1 MTALSVGVTVQASAQ
16 PAPHRAL
23 ERPHRIAMLAV
34 HTSPFEQPGTG
45 DAGGLNVYVV
55 ETARRLAR
63 RGVEVEVFTRA
74 TSSGASASV
83 PLADGVL
90 VRHVAAGPYQ
100 GLGKDDLPG
109 QLCAFAAGVLRAE
122 AARPPGW
129 YGLVHSHYWLSGQVG
144 YLTADRWRV
153 PLVHSMHTMAR
164 VKNRFLADGDA
175 PEPPGREI
183 GEVQVVEAAD
193 RLVANTAEEAAQ
205 LVDLYGADPGRV
217 AVVAPGVDLNRFS
230 PGTSAER
237 AAARVSLGLPAHALV
252 LLFVGRIQPLK
263 GPDVLVR
270 AVAELLAR
278 RPALRSRLVVPIVG
292 GPSGTGLREPE
303 SLARLAHALGVDDV
317 VRFERPAGGDRL
329 VRWFR
334 SADLVAVPS
343 YSESFGLVAVE
354 AQACGAPVVAASVG
368 GLREAVRDG
377 VSGVLLA
384 GHDPGRWADE
394 IGALL
399 TRPERMAQLSRGAV
413 DHAGGYG
420 WDRTVD
426 ALLDVYAQARASR

>member
-1 MTALSVGVTVQASAQ
+1 MTALSGGVTAPVSAQ
-16 PAPHRAL
+16 PHQH
-23 ERPHRIAMLAV
+23 PHRIAMLAV
-34 HTSPFEQPGTG
+34 HTSPLEQPGTG

-90 VRHVAAGPYQ
+90 VRHVAAGPYE

-144 YLTADRWRV
+144 YLTADRWQV

-164 VKNRFLADGDA
+164 VKNRSLAAGDT

-205 LVDLYGADPGRV
+205 LVDLYGADPARV
-217 AVVAPGVDLNRFS
+217 AVVAPGVDLDRFC
-230 PGTSAER
+230 PGTPAER
-237 AAARVSLGLPAHALV
+237 VAARAALDIRPDAVV

-263 GPDVLVR
+263 APDVLVR

-278 RPALRSRLVVPIVG
+278 RPQLRTRLVVPIVG
-292 GPSGTGLREPE
+292 GPSGSGLREPE
-303 SLARLAHALGVDDV
+303 ALVRLAHALGVDDV

-368 GLREAVRDG
+368 GLREAVSDG

-384 GHDPGRWADE
+384 DHDPGRWAQALDE
-394 IGALL
+394 LL
-399 TRPERMAQLSRGAV
+399 ADPDRLARLSRGAV
-413 DHAGGYG
+413 EHAGGYG

-426 ALLDVYAQARASR
+426 ALLDVYASAREPR

>member
-1 MTALSVGVTVQASAQ
+1 MTALSGGVTASVSAQ
-16 PAPHRAL
+16 PH
-23 ERPHRIAMLAV
+23 PHRIAMLAV
-34 HTSPFEQPGTG
+34 HTSPLEQPGTG

-90 VRHVAAGPYQ
+90 VRHVAAGPYE

-109 QLCAFAAGVLRAE
+109 QLCAFAAGVMRAE

-129 YGLVHSHYWLSGQVG
+129 FGLVHSHYWLSGQVG
-144 YLTADRWRV
+144 YLTADRWQV

-164 VKNRFLADGDA
+164 VKNRSLAAGDT

-193 RLVANTAEEAAQ
+193 RLVANTADEAAQ
-205 LVDLYGADPGRV
+205 LVDLYGADPARV
-217 AVVAPGVDLNRFS
+217 AVVAPGVDLDRFC
-230 PGTSAER
+230 PGTPAER
-237 AAARVSLGLPAHALV
+237 VAARAALDIRADAVV

-263 GPDVLVR
+263 APDVLVR

-278 RPALRSRLVVPIVG
+278 RPQLRSRLVVPIVG
-292 GPSGTGLREPE
+292 GPSGSGLREPE
-303 SLARLAHALGVDDV
+303 ALVRLAHALGVDDV

-343 YSESFGLVAVE
+343 YSESFGLVAIE

-368 GLREAVRDG
+368 GLREAVSDG

-384 GHDPGRWADE
+384 DHDPGRWAQALDE
-394 IGALL
+394 LL
-399 TRPERMAQLSRGAV
+399 ADPDRLARLSRGAV
-413 DHAGGYG
+413 EHAGGYG

-426 ALLDVYAQARASR
+426 ALLDVYASARAPR